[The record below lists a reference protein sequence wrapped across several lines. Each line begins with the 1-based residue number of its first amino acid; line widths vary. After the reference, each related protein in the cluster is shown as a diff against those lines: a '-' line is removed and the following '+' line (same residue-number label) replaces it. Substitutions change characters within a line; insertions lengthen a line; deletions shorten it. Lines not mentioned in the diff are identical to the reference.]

1 MTALKLN
8 LRFIDVNAKHSTP
21 KIKGKLFIAMLL
33 TEPSTSKYDLPIILE
48 GECMILNSSNLF
60 FNLRSI
66 KLKFLNT
73 LPLAKMFWMRSK
85 ELS

>member
-8 LRFIDVNAKHSTP
+8 LRFIDVNAKPSTP
-21 KIKGKLFIAMLL
+21 QIKGVFFIAALL
-33 TEPSTSKYDLPIILE
+33 AEPPTSKYDLPIILE
-48 GECMILNSSNLF
+48 GYWLILSSSSLF
-60 FNLRSI
+60 FILRSI

-73 LPLAKMFWMRSK
+73 LPLAKMFWIRSK